1 MTESEERTRY
11 LIEPEYKK
19 SAYDEQIWNNTLKNG
34 KPVSVKVGNLYRWGS
49 FYIELTDIQKEDLL
63 KKESV
68 LLNDYEEFELIEMW
82 DGGCDFWVDIVDED
96 DFTEE
101 ELKEINALLYSSQE
115 NEGGLGACPQEDEGG
130 LGACPQEDN
139 GGLGACPQEDK
150 GGPVESRSH
159 HPGSSRDGAFSIE
172 EQRTNLAFAEKARRN
187 VLENWR
193 PKQQPEGRPYMRR
206 RCWRPK
212 LRRRRRPKRIIT
224 KRGEQQ
230 Q

>member
-150 GGPVESRSH
+150 GGLGACPQEDKGGLGYPQEEKMEANGWCETDCEYTLSGPYKLDKVE
-159 HPGSSRDGAFSIE
+159 
-172 EQRTNLAFAEKARRN
+172 
-187 VLENWR
+187 END
-193 PKQQPEGRPYMRR
+193 
-206 RCWRPK
+206 
-212 LRRRRRPKRIIT
+212 
-224 KRGEQQ
+224 
-230 Q
+230 

>member
-101 ELKEINALLYSSQE
+101 ELEEINALLYSTPE
-115 NEGGLGACPQEDEGG
+115 DDEDEDDE
-130 LGACPQEDN
+130 CYDEEKMEIN
-139 GGLGACPQEDK
+139 GWCETDCEYTLSGPYKLDK
-150 GGPVESRSH
+150 VE
-159 HPGSSRDGAFSIE
+159 
-172 EQRTNLAFAEKARRN
+172 
-187 VLENWR
+187 END
-193 PKQQPEGRPYMRR
+193 
-206 RCWRPK
+206 
-212 LRRRRRPKRIIT
+212 
-224 KRGEQQ
+224 
-230 Q
+230 